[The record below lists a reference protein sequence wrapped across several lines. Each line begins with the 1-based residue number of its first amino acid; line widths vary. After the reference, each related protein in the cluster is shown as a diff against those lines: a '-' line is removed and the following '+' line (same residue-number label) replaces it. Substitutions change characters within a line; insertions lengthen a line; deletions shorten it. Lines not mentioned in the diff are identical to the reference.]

1 MNTGFQNM
9 SLYFLK
15 HLYFT
20 ELSVQGK
27 GEKEMRQT
35 KKKQKQLSLGLG
47 KQKSGCTLALD
58 QTQQQEL
65 SIFPERLMWIHFAA
79 M

>member
-1 MNTGFQNM
+1 MDTGFQNM

-20 ELSVQGK
+20 EVSVQGR
-27 GEKEMRQT
+27 GEEEMRQT
-35 KKKQKQLSLGLG
+35 KKKQNQLSSGLG

-58 QTQQQEL
+58 QTQQQKL
-65 SIFPERLMWIHFAA
+65 TIFP
-79 M
+79 